1 MSYDRRPWISLKER
15 APRTHADSPVSAAVD
30 RDCICVGGRDTLRSI
45 YLRCSASF
53 ALESDFSRERNA
65 KKKRAAPRRAGRCV
79 THSREEHIRDPHCE
93 RNAIKLRRTDRVIF
107 VELLEREEVKGSRC
121 VCAQRIRASCVAH
134 CISASQT

>member
-1 MSYDRRPWISLKER
+1 M
-15 APRTHADSPVSAAVD
+15 TVSASEEETHYAQSTSVAP
-30 RDCICVGGRDTLRSI
+30 LRLLS
-45 YLRCSASF
+45 SPT
-53 ALESDFSRERNA
+53 SRERETR